1 MIRVALVGIGNCA
14 SALVQGLEY
23 YGNPEHNN
31 SLRGLTE
38 SFIGPYPITA
48 IDVVLAFDVDRRKVN
63 KPLEEAIYAGNNCCY
78 TMVPRIYNSVKV
90 QCAPILDGV
99 SEHMKDSF
107 CPEDNPV
114 AETPEDMALLLREA
128 KVDVLVNYL
137 PVGSE
142 AATKFWAETCLV
154 AKVAMM
160 NCIPVFVASDPEYAD
175 KFRTAGVPIIGD
187 DIKSQFGA
195 SIVSQVLEELAIDRG
210 HTVLYHVQQ
219 NTGGNTDFKN
229 MLNQGRLVSKKIS
242 KENVIRSQHA
252 LRSEQSPFVHAG
264 PSDYVDVYGDT
275 KICHIDMEL
284 KGFGGAPVH
293 LDLKLRVQDSPN
305 SAGIVIDGI
314 RYLKL
319 AQDKGL
325 AGPLDVSSF
334 LCKHPPTAVRFGA
347 AKAHA
352 RALASDL

>member
-1 MIRVALVGIGNCA
+1 MIRVGLVGIGNCA
-14 SALVQGLEY
+14 SALLQGLEY
-23 YGNPEHNN
+23 YGNAEHNN

-38 SFIGPYPITA
+38 AFIGPYPITSVE
-48 IDVVLAFDVDRRKVN
+48 VVLAFDVDKRKVN
-63 KPLEEAIYAGNNCCY
+63 RPLEEAIYAGNNCCY

-90 QCAPILDGV
+90 LCAPILDGV
-99 SEHMKDSF
+99 SEHMKESF
-107 CPEDNPV
+107 CPEESPV
-114 AETPEDMALLLREA
+114 AETPEAMAQILTEA
-128 KVDVLVNYL
+128 KLDVLVNYL

-142 AATKFWAETCLV
+142 QATKFWAETCVL

-160 NCIPVFVASDPEYAD
+160 NCIPVFIASDPVYAD
-175 KFRTAGVPIIGD
+175 KFREAGVPLIGD

-210 HTVLYHVQQ
+210 HTVVYHVQQ

-229 MLNQGRLVSKKIS
+229 MLNQSRLVSKKIS

-252 LRSEQSPFVHAG
+252 LRGEHAPFVHAG
-264 PSDYVDVYGDT
+264 PSDYVEVYGDT
-275 KICHIDMEL
+275 KICQLDLEL

-305 SAGIVIDGI
+305 SAGVVIDGI

-334 LCKHPPTAVRFGA
+334 LCKHPPTATRFGQ
-347 AKAHA
+347 AKALA
-352 RALASDL
+352 RSVASDL